1 MEIRR
6 VKYGTDEYN
15 ETLKIRDKVLRRP
28 SNKSIYDDDL
38 SDEENKDILF
48 GAFDDKNL
56 LGVITLSIKTKDI
69 AKIRFLAV
77 DTELQRSGV
86 GSKLINYIE
95 NYALEKGYKELIL
108 EARCTAKGFYLKH
121 GYETVGEVYIPSHI
135 HVEHIEMKK
144 SLGIVDICK

>member
-6 VKYGTDEYN
+6 VIYGTDEYS

-28 SNKSIYDDDL
+28 WNKSIYKDDL
-38 SDEENKDILF
+38 RDEENKDILF
-48 GAFDDKNL
+48 GAFNDKNL

-77 DTELQRSGV
+77 DTELQRIGV

-95 NYALEKGYKELIL
+95 NYSMENGYKELIL
-108 EARCTAKGFYLKH
+108 EARYTAKDFYLKH
-121 GYETVGEVYIPSHI
+121 GYETVGEVYIPNHI

-144 SLGIVDICK
+144 NLGLINNCK